1 MKALFLIVLF
11 VVGAS
16 AYSKHNLTLVE
27 VAKKYGF
34 NTIVELGERAGLAH
48 KLNESGEWTVF
59 APTERAFSDMGPFFL
74 DMLRNNSATL
84 EVFLKYH
91 VVQGKFMY
99 KDLQKNDFELTSLAG
114 IKIRVNVYRA
124 NQIVTIEG
132 CQLVNAD
139 NVASNGILH
148 IINDV
153 MLPPTDNLYETIKR
167 IPRYSIMASLLK
179 KSNLH
184 KELEIEKVSM
194 TEAVLMQY
202 HIVRGVLWRAG
213 MHTQYVP
220 TLAKG
225 ERLLIRENI
234 FGFITVEN
242 GYLVNRDIGA
252 TNGVI
257 HEVSRMLKPKD
268 VDLTVKGQWTIFA
281 PTDEAF
287 DEMGH
292 SFLQELKND
301 SVALE
306 AFLKYHVVQGIFM
319 YKDLQ
324 KNDMELTSVS
334 GPKIRVNV
342 YRVKRAVTVEGCEL
356 VSVDNVATNGV
367 LHIIDEV
374 MLAPTDNL
382 YNTILNT
389 PRYSIMAA
397 LLKKTNLHKEL
408 ENGPYTV
415 FVPNN
420 DAFHH
425 FSNSTLQRI
434 ENDGAL
440 AEVLMKY
447 HIVHGILWMAGMHTT
462 YLQTLAEG
470 DKLLIT
476 EGFFGTIKVEGARII
491 SRDIPATNG
500 VIHEIS
506 RMLKP
511 KDVDLISYLFG
522 FENVAEQE
530 IAGTYTIFAPNNRA
544 ISELSAATVEAL
556 NNDTAR
562 LEEIIKYHIALGV
575 YKHSDLIN
583 DKTLRSLQDDE
594 IRINVYKFQHKFILY
609 TVPDQLSGKLGTGS
623 VPDFWICRFSGG
635 SLNMNL
641 EYKINYEK
649 YLVLDNLLTLF
660 APNNAAFQNQPS
672 STIPQIQADPALK
685 DAIIKYHTVRGILW
699 TPGMRTGKLRTLSDD
714 ASDLLTVKLKHFHV
728 TVQNA
733 QIINRDISANN
744 GVIHTIDTVL
754 FPPSKSVI
762 G

>member
-1 MKALFLIVLF
+1 MLTHTYPLTHLYPNQHKCIDTHIHTYTNSNSNSHTNSLILACKSHINLIERYILERYKTERQYKMKALFLIVLF

-184 KELEIEKVSM
+184 KELE
-194 TEAVLMQY
+194 
-202 HIVRGVLWRAG
+202 
-213 MHTQYVP
+213 
-220 TLAKG
+220 
-225 ERLLIRENI
+225 
-234 FGFITVEN
+234 
-242 GYLVNRDIGA
+242 
-252 TNGVI
+252 
-257 HEVSRMLKPKD
+257 
-268 VDLTVKGQWTIFA
+268 
-281 PTDEAF
+281 
-287 DEMGH
+287 
-292 SFLQELKND
+292 
-301 SVALE
+301 
-306 AFLKYHVVQGIFM
+306 
-319 YKDLQ
+319 
-324 KNDMELTSVS
+324 
-334 GPKIRVNV
+334 
-342 YRVKRAVTVEGCEL
+342 
-356 VSVDNVATNGV
+356 
-367 LHIIDEV
+367 
-374 MLAPTDNL
+374 
-382 YNTILNT
+382 
-389 PRYSIMAA
+389 
-397 LLKKTNLHKEL
+397 
-408 ENGPYTV
+408 NGPYTV

-511 KDVDLISYLFG
+511 KDVDLIS
-522 FENVAEQE
+522 
-530 IAGTYTIFAPNNRA
+530 
-544 ISELSAATVEAL
+544 
-556 NNDTAR
+556 
-562 LEEIIKYHIALGV
+562 
-575 YKHSDLIN
+575 
-583 DKTLRSLQDDE
+583 
-594 IRINVYKFQHKFILY
+594 
-609 TVPDQLSGKLGTGS
+609 
-623 VPDFWICRFSGG
+623 
-635 SLNMNL
+635 
-641 EYKINYEK
+641 
-649 YLVLDNLLTLF
+649 
-660 APNNAAFQNQPS
+660 
-672 STIPQIQADPALK
+672 
-685 DAIIKYHTVRGILW
+685 
-699 TPGMRTGKLRTLSDD
+699 
-714 ASDLLTVKLKHFHV
+714 
-728 TVQNA
+728 
-733 QIINRDISANN
+733 
-744 GVIHTIDTVL
+744 
-754 FPPSKSVI
+754 
-762 G
+762 